1 MDRLRKLTLLAA
13 CVLLAM
19 VGCRKKEVMP
29 ARMGIEK
36 NYSAIRLT
44 PFRVS
49 AGMAA
54 DSYRWVIDSVKVT
67 ENVNALPAKEAAAIR
82 DSTVSE
88 AETLN
93 YTFNA
98 VGIYFLTCRAQVKG
112 GTIAQSFK
120 VYVLAEFQ
128 SYKPWALLIDYRP
141 ALGEKVAE
149 EAKRVGGDLK
159 GAIRRANASIRR
171 ESNSTIYL
179 GSFGGYATFEFDHN
193 VKNFAGKYDF
203 EVLRDIEDSH
213 IGHADLVVWVSSDK
227 ETWYRLRSKQDDR
240 AFSGSYADGPNG
252 AAEHG
257 DVSGFTSD
265 NKYLF
270 RAGSEEVPIPVR
282 SAYPNLVPEW
292 IEADWQK
299 PYDGFRLKDRYTV
312 KKLWTEDDP
321 PVFKDFEVKDLGRR
335 VYNDPPS
342 GEEPNFFG
350 MDIEWAVD
358 AEGNP
363 VSLVSIKYV
372 KVSTGTLEA
381 PKKSWIMEGS
391 VTSVRDLNM

>member
-44 PFRVS
+44 PFTVS

-54 DSYRWVIDSVKVT
+54 DAYRWVIDSVKVT

-82 DSTVSE
+82 DRTVSE
-88 AETLN
+88 EETLN

-120 VYVLAEFQ
+120 VHVLAEFQ

-141 ALGEKVAE
+141 ALGEKVTE
-149 EAKRVGGDLK
+149 EARRQGGNLK
-159 GAIRRANASIRR
+159 EAMRRANASIRR
-171 ESNSTIYL
+171 ESNSPIYL

-227 ETWYRLRSKQDDR
+227 ETWYRLRSKHDDR
-240 AFSGSYADGPNG
+240 AYSGSYADGPSEEP
-252 AAEHG
+252 EHKKE
-257 DVSGFTSD
+257 SGFELA
-265 NKYLF
+265 NRYLF
-270 RAGSEEVPIPVR
+270 KSGSEQVPIPVR
-282 SAYPNLVPEW
+282 STYPNLVPEW
-292 IEADWQK
+292 IEADWQE

-312 KKLWTEDDP
+312 EEVMSQDDP
-321 PVFKDFEVKDLGRR
+321 PVFKDFDVKDLGNR

-342 GEEPNFFG
+342 GAEPNFFG

-381 PKKSWIMEGS
+381 PETYWIMEGS

>member
-44 PFRVS
+44 PFMVS

-54 DSYRWVIDSVKVT
+54 DTYRWVIDSVKVT
-67 ENVNALPAKEAAAIR
+67 ENVNALSAREAAAIR

-120 VYVLAEFQ
+120 VHVLAEFQ

-141 ALGEKVAE
+141 ALGEKVTE
-149 EAKRVGGDLK
+149 EARRLGGNLK
-159 GAIRRANASIRR
+159 DAMRKANASIRR

-179 GSFGGYATFEFDHN
+179 GSFGGYATFKFDHN

-203 EVLRDIEDSH
+203 EVLRDTGDSH
-213 IGHADLVVWVSSDK
+213 IGHADLVVWVSSDN

-240 AFSGSYADGPNG
+240 AFSGSYAAGPNT
-252 AAEHG
+252 AAVHG

-282 SAYPNLVPEW
+282 STYPNLVPEW
-292 IEADWQK
+292 IEADWQE
-299 PYDGFRLKDRYTV
+299 PYDGFRLKDRYTMEEV
-312 KKLWTEDDP
+312 WSADDP
-321 PVFKDFEVKDLGRR
+321 PVFEDFNVQDLGSR

-342 GEEPNFFG
+342 GEKPNFFG

-363 VSLVSIKYV
+363 VRLVSIKYV
-372 KVSTGTLEA
+372 RVSTGTLEA
-381 PKKSWIMEGS
+381 PKKYWIMEGS
-391 VTSVRDLNM
+391 VMSVRDLNM